1 MIECIRLSC
10 SRLRLLVAGR
20 LLWGAMLVVPA
31 LVAGGELRAEE
42 DDSNTLGTEVDT
54 SRWLCSLCIYPI
66 GWFGTLD
73 FGPGYVS
80 DSSLKFGDYRGLEEE
95 GLFLVVDGDTHYRDN
110 DGAYFD
116 LYARNLA
123 IDSRQFE
130 MRGGRQ
136 GRYELRL
143 GYTAIPKY
151 RGFGT
156 QTPFLGIGSGT
167 LTLPGDWVKSTLTS
181 GMTTLDQSLAD
192 TPLKTT
198 RKTLDAGLTLKFAGR
213 WSYRLDFDHQ
223 EKDGARPFG
232 AGLFLSNT
240 THFPAPVDFTTNQ
253 FDMALEYAGERSRL
267 SFGFVGSSF
276 ENGKSTVTWEN
287 PFLSDPGTEVF
298 RADLAPDN
306 EYYQLNLTAAFAPTA
321 KLRLSGRA
329 AIGSMKQDDPFL
341 PYSINP
347 LFSDLPLPRTSL
359 IGKIATSTLN
369 LAGKLTAR
377 LMRRLDLTA
386 RIKLDERDNKTAV
399 DLWTPVL
406 TDLVPTPERPNRP
419 YSFERE
425 KYEVELR
432 WRAHN
437 RVRLMGGI
445 RQKNIERTLQTVE
458 ETRERS
464 YWGEVTLSP
473 WAVAQLRLKIESSA
487 RDASPFAL
495 LDDGGPLENPL
506 MRKFHL
512 ADRDRDRVIIELDL
526 SPAQG
531 LGISLSYFSAED
543 QYSASLVGLRE
554 SEEQSLSLDLN
565 YSVNPNMSI
574 YAFASQDDIDSELS
588 SISGDT
594 GLPWNATT
602 DDRIT
607 TVGFGF
613 TGKINDKI
621 SMGFDWVSSD
631 ATGKVRT
638 DSGLGEDPFPALRS
652 DLQSARVH
660 VSYAVNDQW
669 AMKIYAEHEK
679 FDSEDWYV
687 DGLGPDGLL
696 PVLTLGAVSPDY
708 SVTVLRVLASYEF

>member
-1 MIECIRLSC
+1 MIECIRHSC
-10 SRLRLLVAGR
+10 SRLRFLVASR
-20 LLWGAMLVVPA
+20 VLWGAMLLMPV
-31 LVAGGELRAEE
+31 LVWGGEIRAEE
-42 DDSNTLGTEVDT
+42 DDADTHSTEVDT
-54 SRWLCSLCIYPI
+54 SRWLCSLCIYPM

-73 FGPGYVS
+73 FGLGYVG
-80 DSSLKFGDYRGLEEE
+80 DSSLKFGDYRGLEEK
-95 GLFLVVDGDTHYRDN
+95 GLFPDIDGDAHYRN
-110 DGAYFD
+110 SEGTYFD

-130 MRGGRQ
+130 MRGGQQ

-143 GYTAIPKY
+143 GYTEIPKY

-156 QTPFLGIGSGT
+156 QTPFLGIGSGM
-167 LTLPGDWVKSTLTS
+167 LTLPGDWVKSTLTN
-181 GMTTLDQSLAD
+181 GMTTLDQSLAG

-223 EKDGARPFG
+223 KKDGTRPFG

-240 THFPAPVDFTTNQ
+240 SHFPAPVDFTTNQ
-253 FDMALEYAGERSRL
+253 FDMALEYAGERTRL
-267 SFGFVGSSF
+267 SIGFVGSSF
-276 ENGKSTVTWEN
+276 ANGKSAVTWEN
-287 PFLSDPGTEVF
+287 PFLSGPGSEVF

-306 EYYQLNLTAAFAPTA
+306 EYYQFNLTAAFAPTA

-329 AIGSMKQDDPFL
+329 AFGRMQQDDPFL

-359 IGKIATSTLN
+359 MGKIATSTLN

-377 LMRRLDLTA
+377 LTRRLDLTA

-406 TDLVPTPERPNRP
+406 TDLIPTPGRPNRP

-437 RVRLMGGI
+437 RIRLMGGI
-445 RQKNIERTLQTVE
+445 RQKNIERSLQSVE

-473 WAVAQLRLKIESSA
+473 WAVAQLRLKVESSE
-487 RDASPFAL
+487 RDASPYAL

-526 SPAQG
+526 SPAPG

-543 QYSASLVGLRE
+543 QYSASLVGLRQ

-565 YSVNPNMSI
+565 YSINPNMSI

-613 TGKINDKI
+613 TGKINDRI
-621 SMGFDWVSSD
+621 SLGFDWVSSD

-638 DSGLGEDPFPALRS
+638 DSGRGEDPFPALRS
-652 DLQSARVH
+652 DLQNARVH

-687 DGLGPDGLL
+687 DGLGPDGLVS
-696 PVLTLGAVSPDY
+696 VLTLGAVSPDY